1 MIECTHTL
9 IHNLL
14 YLIYVY
20 FVQVVFLYYIGY
32 QSVTFTYKRQ
42 ICNIFAYYGM
52 LTIYILFLTYL
63 FETTI
68 YALPLFLYIHHIIIC
83 TIYNTNY
90 FTLLVVICLFHPIKI
105 IIFTQ
110 FITIMKVLSLISPKE
125 EYNKI
130 FIFNFCLSFLCFI

>member
-1 MIECTHTL
+1 MIDYAHIH
-9 IHNLL
+9 IHNIL

-20 FVQVVFLYYIGY
+20 FVQVIFLYYIGY
-32 QSVTFTYKRQ
+32 QPVTITYKRQ

-52 LTIYILFLTYL
+52 LTIYIIFLTYL

-68 YALPLFLYIHHIIIC
+68 YALPIVLYIHHIVIC

-90 FTLLVVICLFHPIKI
+90 FSLLVVICLFHPIKI

-110 FITIMKVLSLISPKE
+110 FITITKVLSLISPKE

-130 FIFNFCLSFLCFI
+130 FIFNFCLSILCVF